1 MKINL
6 KALKFNAKDHLKE
19 FVTEKVSK
27 LERFDDKILSAE
39 VTLSIQ
45 DGKHVD
51 NKQCDIRLIVPGN
64 DHIAKSTGESFE
76 EAVLKSVEILQNVL
90 QRKKEKAGHSDISA
104 ITG

>member
-27 LERFDDKILSAE
+27 LERFDEKIISAD

-64 DHIAKSTGESFE
+64 DHIVKGIGEAFE
-76 EAVLKSVEILQNVL
+76 EAVLKAVEKMQNIL
-90 QRKKEKAGHSDISA
+90 QRKKEKSDHSNISE
-104 ITG
+104 IIG